1 MRTAVTGALLR
12 RIVMSD
18 MPGWQPT
25 GIDVDTPSAA
35 RIYDYALGGAHNFA
49 ADRAAAD
56 ALFEALPEGDAWMV
70 ARANRSFLQ
79 RAVRYCCAQGIR
91 QFLDLGSGIP
101 TVGNVHEIAHQ
112 VDPACRVVYVDNDP
126 VSVATTRH
134 LLEGVPNT
142 AIVDA
147 DIRKPEAVLG
157 AAETRRLLDF
167 SRPAAVMMCAV
178 LHYVSFQDNAPAI
191 VNRYKSA
198 LAPGSFVVVSHT
210 TDDPRP
216 EVAAAIKRV
225 FDETATPVT
234 HRNREQVAEFFDGLE
249 LVEPGVVWTPQWHP
263 EDQSGPGY
271 DYPERSAT
279 FAAVGRVPVT

>member
-1 MRTAVTGALLR
+1 VSKAVK
-12 RIVMSD
+12 
-18 MPGWQPT
+18 WQPA

-49 ADRAAAD
+49 ADRAAAS
-56 ALFEALPEGDAWMV
+56 ALFKALPGDDAWMV
-70 ARANRSFLQ
+70 ARANRAFLQ
-79 RAVRYCCAQGIR
+79 RAVRYCCARGIR

-134 LLEGVPNT
+134 MLDAVPNA

-147 DIRKPEAVLG
+147 DIRDPAAVLG
-157 AAETRRLLDF
+157 AGEVRELLDF
-167 SRPAAVMMCAV
+167 GQPLAVMMVAV
-178 LHYVSFQDNAPAI
+178 LHYVPVEDDAQAI
-191 VNRYKSA
+191 VAEYRSV
-198 LAPGSFVVVSHT
+198 LPPGSVLVISHT

-216 EVAAAIKRV
+216 EVAAAIKKV

-234 HRNREQVAEFFDGLE
+234 HRSLADVVAFFDGLD
-249 LVEPGVVWTPQWHP
+249 LVEPGVVWTPQWRP
-263 EDQSGPGY
+263 EDESGPGY
-271 DYPERSAT
+271 EHPERSAT
-279 FAAVGRVPVT
+279 FAGVARVR